1 MKLIG
6 YLLIALTVMVAIYIV
21 YRRTFLTKPKSK
33 LPHHPHFTL
42 KIEPEI

>member
-6 YLLIALTVMVAIYIV
+6 YLLIALTVIVVVYIG

-33 LPHHPHFTL
+33 LPPHPHFTL